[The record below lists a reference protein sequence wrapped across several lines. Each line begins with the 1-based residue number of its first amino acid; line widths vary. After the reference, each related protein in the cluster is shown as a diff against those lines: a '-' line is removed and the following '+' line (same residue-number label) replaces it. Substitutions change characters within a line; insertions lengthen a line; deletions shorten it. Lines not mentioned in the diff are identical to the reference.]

1 MAPGAPA
8 ADTRGV
14 APPQVLLA
22 EMPTLIADLLRSA
35 LAGADVELLPEGS
48 TADLLRSVRE
58 DEPPPVVIVT
68 AADPEATRWER
79 DLLVPHP
86 QAVILRVEN
95 DGRLIAARSVEV
107 RRRALPGHLTAESL
121 VHAIETAPPWRE
133 RFAT

>member
-1 MAPGAPA
+1 MAPGAPG

-22 EMPTLIADLLRSA
+22 EMPTLIGDLLRSA

-68 AADPEATRWER
+68 AANPEATRWER

-95 DGRLIAARSVEV
+95 DGRLIATRSVEV
-107 RRRALPGHLTAESL
+107 RRRALPGDLTAESL
-121 VHAIETAPPWRE
+121 VRAIETAPPWRE